1 MLTHDERRDYIRMDV
16 NCEIT
21 YKLADSN
28 DVKTGTCTT
37 LSGSGISF
45 ITDQPFEPGLAMEIS
60 INPKNN
66 LTPPMT
72 AYIEIVR
79 NSQRN
84 ANEYEIAAVI
94 KSIKGN

>member
-28 DVKTGTCTT
+28 DVKTGLCTS
-37 LSGSGISF
+37 LSGSGIAF
-45 ITDQPFEPGLAMEIS
+45 IAEQHFEPGLAMEVS

-72 AYIEIVR
+72 AYIEVVR
-79 NSQRN
+79 SSQQAN
-84 ANEYEIAAVI
+84 NEYVIAGVI

>member
-21 YKLADSN
+21 YKLADSS
-28 DVKTGTCTT
+28 DLKTGLCST

-45 ITDQPFEPGLAMEIS
+45 IADQAFDPGLAMEVS

-66 LTPPMT
+66 ITPPMT
-72 AYIEIVR
+72 AYVEVVR
-79 NSQRN
+79 CSQRHG
-84 ANEYEIAAVI
+84 NEYEIAAII